1 MRTEATEE
9 LLTRPLP
16 INPSPPQST
25 WLRGGTWLAWV
36 TAGEGG
42 RNVQEQRRSQPP
54 SGAQSGRGGW
64 SWAWG
69 CTAALPGPRRPTF
82 HPDTCSG
89 TSASPQFPVCAPYT
103 GSFKNANL
111 TASFSARPTKPPRR
125 LLTTLRRTPSPP
137 LPPRGPLHTDAACPP
152 PSGPRPRPPPAP
164 GTLYMLLPALL
175 HLVRCLC
182 LLLRSWPHAAGP
194 APARGPS
201 GSQQGWGQSLAWTR
215 CPRVRR
221 RGQE

>member
-1 MRTEATEE
+1 MRTEATGE

-137 LPPRGPLHTDAACPP
+137 LPPRGPLHTDARLPP
-152 PSGPRPRPPPAP
+152 ALRPRGLCTCCSPPFSTWFVASASSFGPGPTQQAPPLPEGPREVSR
-164 GTLYMLLPALL
+164 GG
-175 HLVRCLC
+175 VRAW
-182 LLLRSWPHAAGP
+182 RGQGAQGSAAGDK
-194 APARGPS
+194 S
-201 GSQQGWGQSLAWTR
+201 D
-215 CPRVRR
+215 
-221 RGQE
+221 